1 MTTTSELIRDRLSF
15 GLTDWRISGDD
26 QAAVV
31 AALDADRN
39 VDATARDLGREGL
52 SLVFNRMGNPGHQRG
67 AMQVLAGRTTS
78 QRAAIRAAVQQA
90 MRPVSGGGMGG
101 AHISTVMRTSTYYG
115 GTALQFFDIC
125 AALGDAVRRDG
136 LDSTAGCAAPSR
148 NHAGAGAGSPFSGV
162 GATGVNATT
171 LSVPWLDQAAMLAGH
186 EPTKARYRNPL
197 VSMRVYIAGLSNAQR
212 LAQASQL
219 VCQPVSTLAALVYPS
234 GRPSRS
240 LVISKAARRYNIEP
254 ELISAVILA
263 EQRDQS
269 RNEDAVEYNAA
280 TSLLASNTSLGLGQV
295 VISTARN
302 HDLFRDLGTT
312 ASGLPHDLIAS
323 LLVSD
328 EFNIYATA
336 KYIRHVADRG
346 AGASASGQAR
356 IVAAFPGLSLP
367 AYRGN
372 SSTWPFP
379 NVQALGMEYTSAPW
393 DNQTTGYY
401 WGEFVG
407 EGYQTL
413 KRTRIAFPP

>member
-1 MTTTSELIRDRLSF
+1 MTATSDLIRERLSF

-31 AALDADRN
+31 TALDADRN
-39 VDATARDLGREGL
+39 VEATARDLGPQGL
-52 SLVFNRMGNPGHQRG
+52 SLIFNRMGNPGHQRG

-78 QRAAIRAAVQQA
+78 QRAAVRAAVQQA
-90 MRPVSGGGMGG
+90 MRPVAAGGMGG
-101 AHISTVMRTSTYYG
+101 THISTVMRTSTYYG

-125 AALGDAVRRDG
+125 AALGDVVRRDG
-136 LDSTAGCAAPSR
+136 LGSTAGCSSSGS
-148 NHAGAGAGSPFSGV
+148 HTGAGASAPFSGV

-171 LSVPWLDQAAMLAGH
+171 LSVPWVDQAALALGH
-186 EPTKARYRNPL
+186 EPTERRYSNPL
-197 VSMRVYIAGLSNAQR
+197 VGLRTYIAGLTNAQR
-212 LAQASQL
+212 YGQASQV
-219 VCQPVSTLAALVYPS
+219 VCQPISSLAALVYPS

-240 LVISKAARRYNIEP
+240 LIISKAAQKYNVEP
-254 ELISAVILA
+254 ELIAAIILA

-312 ASGLPHDLIAS
+312 ASGLPHDLVAS

-336 KYIRHVADRG
+336 KYIRYVADRG
-346 AGASASGQAR
+346 AGQSPTSQAR

-367 AYRGN
+367 GYRGN

-393 DNQTTGYY
+393 DNQTIGYY
-401 WGEFVG
+401 WGQFVG

-413 KRTRIAFPP
+413 KRARIAFPP